1 MTTTV
6 TFDDLL
12 GLEGTDL
19 GNSSWIDVDQARI
32 NAFADATNDH
42 QWIHTDPERAKDGP
56 FGGTIA
62 HGYLT
67 MSLIIPM
74 WTELLEVEGVRTKV
88 NYGLNRV
95 RFPAPVPSGARI
107 RMNAV
112 LAKVEE
118 IPGDGVQFFVDAV
131 IEVEGGTK
139 PACIAQ
145 LVFRFYR

>member
-1 MTTTV
+1 LTTTV
-6 TFDDLL
+6 AFGDLL

-19 GNSSWIDVDQARI
+19 GHSSWVDVDQARI

-42 QWIHTDPERAKDGP
+42 QWIHTDPERAQDGP

-67 MSLIIPM
+67 LSLIIPM
-74 WTELLEVEGVRTKV
+74 WTELLEVKGVRTKV
-88 NYGLNRV
+88 NYGLNKV

-118 IPGDGVQFFVDAV
+118 IPGDGVQFLVDAM
-131 IEVEGGTK
+131 IEIEGGTK

>member
-1 MTTTV
+1 LTTTV
-6 TFDDLL
+6 AFDDLL

-19 GNSSWIDVDQARI
+19 GHSSWVDVDQKRI
-32 NAFADATNDH
+32 NEFADATNDQ

-67 MSLIIPM
+67 LSLIIPM
-74 WTELLEVEGVRTKV
+74 WTELLEVSGVRTKV
-88 NYGLNRV
+88 NYGLNKV

-107 RMNAV
+107 RMNAK

-118 IPGDGVQFFVDAV
+118 IPGDGVQFLVDAM
-131 IEVEGGTK
+131 IEIEGGTK
-139 PACIAQ
+139 PAAIAQ